1 MSIALFSLSAASI
14 ANAVPPAGITKK
26 PPPKRTALAVA
37 DVKLI
42 PEPR

>member
-1 MSIALFSLSAASI
+1 MSVAAFALGDSSI
-14 ANAVPPAGITKK
+14 SEVKTKDAGKK

-37 DVKLI
+37 DQTLI